1 VKGRVLLVDDERSLC
16 EALQDG
22 LGKRGFEVIWRTRGE
37 DGLEALRGEEVEVVV
52 TDLRMH
58 GMDGLE
64 LCQRVVEIR
73 PDIPVIVITAFG
85 TVEHAIGAI
94 RAGAY
99 DFITK
104 PIETDVLV
112 VALERAIQ
120 HHRLQGEV
128 KSLRRAIEDARHF
141 GNLIGGS
148 TAMQATYDLLGRIAD
163 SPATVL
169 ITGESGTGKEV
180 AARAL
185 HERGPR
191 KSRPFVAI
199 NCSAVPETL
208 LESELFGHA
217 RGAFTDARA
226 SRAGL
231 LLQATGGTLL
241 LDEIGDMPMALQ
253 PKLLRALQERT
264 LRPVGGDEELPFDVR
279 IIATTNRD
287 LRTLVEEGRFRE
299 DLYFR
304 INVIHVELPPLR
316 ARGGDVLL
324 LAQHFIDV
332 HATRA
337 GKHVTGLTPPAAE
350 KLIAYSWPGNVRELQ
365 NCIERAIALT
375 QQDRIGVEDLPETVR
390 AYKRSHVLIATDDPS
405 ELVPLSEVERR
416 YVLRVLEA
424 VGGNKTSAAHIL
436 GVTRKTLYRKL
447 EEYGAGDAPKDA

>member
-1 VKGRVLLVDDERSLC
+1 VTGSVLLVDDERSLC

-37 DGLEALRGEEVEVVV
+37 DALDALRDDEVDVVV
-52 TDLRMH
+52 TDLRMQ
-58 GMDGLE
+58 GMNGLE
-64 LCQRVVEIR
+64 LCQRIVESR
-73 PDIPVIVITAFG
+73 PEIPVIVITAFG

-120 HHRLQGEV
+120 HRRLRAEV
-128 KSLRRAIEDARHF
+128 TTLRRALEDARHF
-141 GNLIGGS
+141 GKLIGGS
-148 TAMQATYDLLGRIAD
+148 AAMQGVYDLLGRIAD

-180 AARAL
+180 AARGL

-191 KSRPFVAI
+191 KGKPFVAI
-199 NCSAVPETL
+199 NCSAVPEAL

-226 SRAGL
+226 ARAGL

-241 LDEIGDMPMALQ
+241 LDEIGDMPIALQ

-264 LRPVGGDEELPFDVR
+264 LRPVGGDEEMSFDVR
-279 IIATTNRD
+279 VIATTNRD
-287 LRTLVEEGRFRE
+287 LRALVDDGRFRE

-304 INVIHVELPPLR
+304 INVIHVALPPLR
-316 ARGGDVLL
+316 SRGGDVLL

-332 HATRA
+332 HAARA
-337 GKHVTGLTPPAAE
+337 GKRVTGLSPAAAE
-350 KLIAYSWPGNVRELQ
+350 KLLAYSWPGNVRELQ
-365 NCIERAIALT
+365 NCVERAIALT
-375 QQDRIGVEDLPETVR
+375 QHERIGVEDLPETVR

-405 ELVPLSEVERR
+405 ELVPLAEVERR

-424 VGGNKTSAAHIL
+424 VGGNKTSAAQIL

-447 EEYGAGDAPKDA
+447 EEYAGGEAQKDA